1 MSGPKSPVCETHV
14 EFLMVELSELGQNGG
29 RLLLVLADGA
39 GQSLR
44 TGRPHRLLVVDHIL
58 DQERTEFRDEI

>member
-1 MSGPKSPVCETHV
+1 MSGPKSPECETHI

-44 TGRPHRLLVVDHIL
+44 ARRPHRLLVVDHIL